1 MENLYVCHKHFF
13 YNHKSTGMKKPLAPI
28 IVIIIGLLIL
38 VYGQGR
44 NNSSEANIVNAGLV
58 VMGIGVIY
66 FVINLMMSAKRN
78 KVNP

>member
-1 MENLYVCHKHFF
+1 
-13 YNHKSTGMKKPLAPI
+13 MKRLAPI
-28 IVIIIGLLIL
+28 ITIIIGLLIL

-58 VMGIGVIY
+58 AMGIGVIY

-78 KVNP
+78 KVNS